1 VATSKTTKTKTAG
14 KTSSS
19 RASSKSSTPSAKSST
34 RSTTK
39 STSKSGT
46 SSAKSRVSQSKSAM
60 ERFKTEVASEL
71 GVNLK
76 AGGDLTARQAGKIGG
91 EMVRRMI
98 KEQSQK
104 MK

>member
-1 VATSKTTKTKTAG
+1 VATSKTTKTKASG
-14 KTSSS
+14 KTSSK
-19 RASSKSSTPSAKSST
+19 ASSKSSTPSAKSST
-34 RSTTK
+34 RSTAR

>member
-1 VATSKTTKTKTAG
+1 MATTKTTKTRA
-14 KTSSS
+14 TSKASS
-19 RASSKSSTPSAKSST
+19 GRSSSKSSTPSAKSST
-34 RSTTK
+34 K

-46 SSAKSRVSQSKSAM
+46 KSRVSQSQSAM

-98 KEQSQK
+98 KQQSDK
-104 MK
+104 MR